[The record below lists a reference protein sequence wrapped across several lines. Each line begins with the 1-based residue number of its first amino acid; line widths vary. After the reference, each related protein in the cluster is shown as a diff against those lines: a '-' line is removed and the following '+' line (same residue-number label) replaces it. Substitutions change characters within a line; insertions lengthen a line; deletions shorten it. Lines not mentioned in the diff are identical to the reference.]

1 MKLGNV
7 ALILLLAVSSSV
19 NLYAED
25 CSSSSVIP
33 NLTSANFPNADCSF
47 SSLNVNPQ
55 SLRFGRLT
63 FGGGGGN
70 FFADPF
76 VNLGSRLYRLDENIE
91 IFDASD
97 DDCEFDEDEDS
108 FFINNESV
116 AFVLSGDSLNAPRV
130 ITQLWILDCDI
141 NSTR

>member
-1 MKLGNV
+1 MLLRKGLI
-7 ALILLLAVSSSV
+7 ILLIFCAAR
-19 NLYAED
+19 LYAAD
-25 CSSSSVIP
+25 CSSSSAIP
-33 NLTSANFPNADCSF
+33 NLTSTDFPNADCSF
-47 SSLNVNPQ
+47 NSLSINPQ
-55 SLRFGRLT
+55 SVRFGNLT

-70 FFADPF
+70 FFASPF

-97 DDCEFDEDEDS
+97 DDCEFDEDDDS

-130 ITQLWILDCDI
+130 ITQLWILDCEID
-141 NSTR
+141 STR